1 MAMTAHPRVAVG
13 QVATPATLTIQENNK
28 HMDLKGGRL
37 RNL

>member
-1 MAMTAHPRVAVG
+1 MAIAAHPRVAVDR
-13 QVATPATLTIQENNK
+13 VATPATLTIKENK